1 MNFDDYWQENKRFV
15 LTVLGGLIVFWI
27 GNMMINS
34 FIGSDLR
41 TKKRTRMSLQSQLKE
56 ERFLPRDLTTARSQ
70 NEDLVAARDEL
81 AQALAWSS
89 RPEFRLDP
97 SRGSAGNQYFATA
110 QRVRDD
116 LLRRAGRRNVRIDQ
130 DLGLPALAP
139 TRDDEIER
147 HLEALDLVERVVS
160 TAIEERVARVDDIEI
175 RLDPGL
181 RGRKGVGRVERTRI
195 KMKMVGESAPMLRVL
210 AATQMPSLGASLVIE
225 ELEIVPER
233 TKTDE
238 VRLEVQFL
246 APRVAAPASDEEEL

>member
-27 GNMMINS
+27 GNMMIDS

-41 TKKRTRMSLQSQLKE
+41 SKQASRVSLQRKLRE
-56 ERFLPRDLTTARSQ
+56 ERFLPRDLATARSQ
-70 NEDLVAARDEL
+70 NEELVAARDEL
-81 AQALAWSS
+81 SGALAWSA

-147 HLEALDLVERVVS
+147 HLEALDLVERVVGL
-160 TAIEERVARVDDIEI
+160 AIDERVERVDDIEI
-175 RLDPGL
+175 SLDPGL

-210 AATQMPSLGASLVIE
+210 AATQAPALGASLVIE

-238 VRLEVQFL
+238 VRLEVKFL
-246 APRVAAPASDEEEL
+246 APRVAAPAIDEEDL